1 MRKALILGTTFVT
14 AAAAMAQA
22 PSEERSISRVGPK
35 GDPNQVVCIRQSHI
49 ESPLNIR
56 RICRTRAEWT
66 QLRRDTRDV
75 IERVQ
80 FYKPT
85 R

>member
-1 MRKALILGTTFVT
+1 MRKALILGATFVT

-22 PSEERSISRVGPK
+22 PTEERSSTRIGPR
-35 GDPNQVVCIRQSHI
+35 GDPNQIVCIRQSHI
-49 ESPLNIR
+49 QSPLNIR

-66 QLRRDTRDV
+66 QLRRDQRDV
-75 IERVQ
+75 VERVQ

>member
-1 MRKALILGTTFVT
+1 MRSAFILGASFVI

-22 PSEERSISRVGPK
+22 PTDERSTSRVGSR
-35 GDPNQVVCIRQSHI
+35 GDPNQIVCVRQSHI
-49 ESPLNIR
+49 ESPLNTR

-75 IERVQ
+75 VERVQ

-85 R
+85 Y

>member
-1 MRKALILGTTFVT
+1 MRKALILAASLVT

-22 PSEERSISRVGPK
+22 PTEERSMSRIGPG
-35 GDPNQVVCIRQSHI
+35 GDPNQIVCVRQAHI

-66 QLRRDTRDV
+66 QLRRDTREV
-75 IERVQ
+75 VERVQ